1 MEGNFSNRV
10 QDVIRLSREEAL
22 RLGHDYIGTEHL
34 LLGIIRE
41 GEGIA
46 VKILRNL
53 GVDLYKLKKSVED
66 TVRTS
71 GGTLTIGNIP
81 LTKQAEKVLKITYL
95 EAKLYKSD
103 VIGTE
108 HLLLSLL
115 RDDDNIAAQI
125 MHQYNVHYDV
135 VRNELDNIVSGKP
148 SSPPGQ
154 PHASTEKKQDRSKTP
169 VLDNFG
175 RDLTKMAI
183 EDKLDPIVGREK
195 KLNVLHRY

>member
-1 MEGNFSNRV
+1 MAQEGNFSNRV
-10 QDVIRLSREEAL
+10 QDVIRLSREEAI

-53 GVDLYKLKKSVED
+53 GVDLYKIKKAIED
-66 TVRTS
+66 TVRS
-71 GGTLTIGNIP
+71 GGATLTIGNIP

-95 EAKLYKSD
+95 EAKLYKSE

-115 RDDDNIAAQI
+115 RDEDNIAAQI
-125 MHQYNVHYDV
+125 LNQFNCTYAGISA
-135 VRNELDNIVSGKP
+135 ELDNIISGRATPAPKQQA
-148 SSPPGQ
+148 PGEQ
-154 PHASTEKKQDRSKTP
+154 NH
-169 VLDNFG
+169 
-175 RDLTKMAI
+175 
-183 EDKLDPIVGREK
+183 
-195 KLNVLHRY
+195 